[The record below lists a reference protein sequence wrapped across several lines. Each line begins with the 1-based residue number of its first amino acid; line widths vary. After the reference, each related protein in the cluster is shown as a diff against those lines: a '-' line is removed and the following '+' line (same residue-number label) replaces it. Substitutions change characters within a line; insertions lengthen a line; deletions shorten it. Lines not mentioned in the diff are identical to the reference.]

1 MADRELGVSYDFT
14 VLLVLPGG
22 STGQVIDHSPTCWD
36 PLILCR
42 LKAIERK
49 SDVSRFFGGG
59 NKRPHG
65 EYVDQLVIEFLV
77 GEAVSALALFATNL
91 LWGKNL

>member
-1 MADRELGVSYDFT
+1 MARAAVAGPKVGVSHDFK
-14 VLLVLPGG
+14 VLLVLLGG
-22 STGQVIDHSPTCWD
+22 PTGQVIDQSPTCWD

-49 SDVSRFFGGG
+49 SDVSRLFGGG

-65 EYVDQLVIEFLV
+65 EYVDQLVIELLA
-77 GEAVSALALFATNL
+77 GEGVSALALFATNRL
-91 LWGKNL
+91 